1 MTMKSQVYG
10 LLNEIFIN
18 VARMFR
24 SAGLL
29 SGYVAGR
36 VASELIAKFCSILI
50 LAILG
55 VNLFLFLNVALGFWL
70 GSLCGGSPALGFFLL
85 SGIYSL
91 LILSFLG
98 LRSLFEERLRD
109 VVADKSAEIVER
121 AAQNLNQAIEGEEL
135 EPSVSDF
142 IRRPVTYA
150 ELDQRIQVEQKKLSE
165 CVDSVRFDA
174 LYLKDNYKD
183 LTIGVVKDEVATKY
197 PVLGRF
203 MPIWNLIGIG
213 SLSGLQGNQAKEQ
226 KASKSYINQGA
237 TYSSYMPIARILI
250 AIVRP
255 VLWRFFVS
263 RIQRL
268 LASSLGLKKWKKR
281 K

>member
-36 VASELIAKFCSILI
+36 VASELIARFCSILI

-98 LRSLFEERLRD
+98 LRSFFEERLRD

-203 MPIWNLIGIG
+203 MPIWDLIAIG
-213 SLSGLQGNQAKEQ
+213 SLSGLQSKQAKEQ
-226 KASKSYINQGA
+226 KASKFYIDHGS
-237 TYSSYMPIARILI
+237 TYSSYMPIVRILL